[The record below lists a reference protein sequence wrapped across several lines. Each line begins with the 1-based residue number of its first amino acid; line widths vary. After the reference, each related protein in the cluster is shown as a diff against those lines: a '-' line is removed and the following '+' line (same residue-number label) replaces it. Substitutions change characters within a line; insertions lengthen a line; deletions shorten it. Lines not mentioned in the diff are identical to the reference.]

1 MDRKF
6 KEMTM
11 KLIIITTI
19 IMALAIACSSP
30 ATPVAD
36 FSEEEI
42 ITEVTPLEVSGGEA
56 TPPASE
62 TPSHPVLTVRE
73 NMGAIQFTGLTFTNG
88 ITTVKIET
96 REGRNFANLYQGAS
110 EKVGEYEIHIKK
122 GKEKGLYPLTYNG
135 RNGSILFKEN
145 GSVLMWF
152 NDNYSDRET
161 YYLVR

>member
-11 KLIIITTI
+11 KLIILTII

-42 ITEVTPLEVSGGEA
+42 ITEVTPLEVSGGETIQSA
-56 TPPASE
+56 IE
-62 TPSHPVLTVRE
+62 TPSQPVLTIKE
-73 NMGAIQFTGLTFTNG
+73 NMGAIQFEGLTFTNG

-96 REGRNFANLYQGAS
+96 KEGRNFANLYQGAS

-122 GKEKGLYPLTYNG
+122 GKDKGLYPLTHNG
-135 RNGSILFKEN
+135 RNGNVLFKEN
-145 GSVLMWF
+145 GSLSMWF
-152 NDNYSDRET
+152 NNDYSDRET